1 MPSRTMRTN
10 AVFAFLFL
18 LLFSSLSI
26 GSTSTSTMLN
36 KEYTNK
42 TVQQNVSQAKTSLPD
57 LRKYPSGTPRKKAFL
72 KTVVPVIEKVNKQ
85 IMAERTWLLSV
96 RANKKWSAQELRRLE
111 QICNSY
117 GMKCSNPKR
126 LNWDKLLSR
135 VDIMPTHLVAT
146 QAATESG
153 WGTSQLALQNGN
165 LFGMRCGSGCQTKK
179 GKVKGYSSYTS
190 VEDTVTAYMKN
201 MNTHNAYESLRT
213 SRAKQRLSKDELD
226 TKKLI
231 NDMKGYSELG
241 STYNR
246 YLQEMYASNEE
257 LITQAQQRA
266 ATRI

>member
-1 MPSRTMRTN
+1 MPSRTMRTK

-18 LLFSSLSI
+18 LLFSSLSM
-26 GSTSTSTMLN
+26 GSTSTSKMLS
-36 KEYTNK
+36 KDYSSS
-42 TVQQNVSQAKTSLPD
+42 TVQNVSQAQTSLPD

-85 IMAERTWLLSV
+85 ILEERNWLLSV
-96 RANKKWSAQELRRLE
+96 RANKKWSAQELRRLS
-111 QICNSY
+111 QICDSY

-126 LNWDKLLSR
+126 INWDKLLSR

-165 LFGMRCGSGCQTKK
+165 LFGMRCGSGCKTNK
-179 GKVKGYSSYTS
+179 GKIKGYSSYST
-190 VEDTVTAYMKN
+190 VEETVTAYMKN
-201 MNTHNAYESLRT
+201 MNTHNAYESLRN

-226 TKKLI
+226 TNKLI

-241 STYNR
+241 SSYNR

-257 LITQAQQRA
+257 LITQAQKRA
-266 ATRI
+266 STRI

>member
-1 MPSRTMRTN
+1 MPSRTMRTK

-18 LLFSSLSI
+18 LLFSSLSL

-36 KEYTNK
+36 KEYSHK
-42 TVQQNVSQAKTSLPD
+42 AVQSTTQAQTSLPD

-85 IMAERTWLLSV
+85 IMEERNWLLSM
-96 RANKKWSAQELRRLE
+96 RANKKWSAQELRRLT
-111 QICNSY
+111 QICDSY
-117 GMKCSNPKR
+117 SMNCSNPKR
-126 LNWDKLLSR
+126 INWDKLLSR

-179 GKVKGYSSYTS
+179 GKVKGYSTYSS
-190 VEDTVTAYMKN
+190 VEETVTAYMKN
-201 MNTHNAYESLRT
+201 MNTHNAYESLRS
-213 SRAKQRLSKDELD
+213 SRAKQRKSTDDLD
-226 TKKLI
+226 TAKLI

-246 YLQEMYASNEE
+246 YLQEMFASNEE
-257 LITQAQQRA
+257 LITQAQKRA